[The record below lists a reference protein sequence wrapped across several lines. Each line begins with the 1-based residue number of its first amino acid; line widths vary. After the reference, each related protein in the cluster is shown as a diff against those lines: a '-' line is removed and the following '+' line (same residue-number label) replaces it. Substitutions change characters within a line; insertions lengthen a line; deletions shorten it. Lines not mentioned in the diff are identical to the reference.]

1 MWKNKF
7 SFRVG
12 DGYYVAKHLDPFNT
26 IVTHLILVGLN
37 MYEDDHC
44 MTLLCSLPNSWDLV
58 MTIGSIVKNLVLD
71 EVVPTLLSKEV
82 RQKALES
89 TNEALV
95 VLEKSKEKV

>member
-1 MWKNKF
+1 M
-7 SFRVG
+7 
-12 DGYYVAKHLDPFNT
+12 P
-26 IVTHLILVGLN
+26 
-37 MYEDDHC
+37 
-44 MTLLCSLPNSWDLV
+44 LLCSFPNSWFNLV

>member
-1 MWKNKF
+1 M
-7 SFRVG
+7 G
-12 DGYYVAKHLDPFNT
+12 DGDSVAKHLNAFNN
-26 IVTHLILVGLN
+26 IVTQLISFGVKKD
-37 MYEDDHC
+37 EEDHC
-44 MTLLCSLPNSWDLV
+44 MTLLCSLPDSWDLV

-95 VLEKSKEKV
+95 VLEKSKEKG